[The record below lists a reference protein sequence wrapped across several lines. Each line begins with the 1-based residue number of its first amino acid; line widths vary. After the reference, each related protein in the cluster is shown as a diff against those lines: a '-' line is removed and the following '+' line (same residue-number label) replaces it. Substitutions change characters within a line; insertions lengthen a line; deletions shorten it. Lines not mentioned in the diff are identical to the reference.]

1 MAGLPNSSKALQQW
15 QHLFEEKGVSRT
27 EQARQHLQ
35 QMLRLGLPTRKHE
48 DWKYTPLEGL
58 THSQFIQ
65 QCATIS
71 AAQRDALALQID
83 AVRLVF
89 VDGRF
94 MPELSDSTQNS
105 GFDVSVR
112 DERQTLAAPVHPEV
126 FLHLTESLAQCVT
139 YIQVRRNQRPTRPLL
154 LMHITQGVD
163 SDELN
168 TAHYRHHLAL
178 AEGAEATVI
187 EHYVSLTAAKHFTG
201 ARLTMN
207 VADNAQL
214 RHIKLAFENAS
225 SYHFAHNDL
234 LLATDAS
241 AFSHSFLLGAAVLRH
256 HSSSQLNG
264 ENATLRLN
272 SLAMPVKNEV
282 CDTRTWLEHN
292 KGYCNSR
299 QLHKTIVSDKGRA
312 VFNGLINVAQHAIK
326 TDGQMTNNNLLL
338 GKLAEVD
345 TKPQLEIYADDVKCS
360 HGATIGR
367 IDDEQ
372 MFYLQSRGI
381 RQQEARHMILYAF
394 AAELTEAIHDSA
406 LKQQVLA
413 RIGQRLP
420 GAGMTFPV
428 EKVRADFP
436 ILQREV
442 NGLPLAYLDSAASAQ
457 KPNQVIDAESAFYRH
472 GYAAVHRGI
481 HTLSAQATES
491 MENVRKQASR
501 FINARSAEELVFVR
515 GTTEGINLVANSWGT
530 ENIRAGDNIIISEM
544 EHHANIVPWQMLC
557 ERKGAEL
564 RVIPLHPDGTLRLE
578 TLAALFDDRTRLLA
592 ITHVSNVLGTEN
604 PLPDMIA
611 LARQHGAKV
620 LVDGAQAV
628 MHHAVDVQALD
639 CDFYV
644 FSGHKLYGPTGI
656 GILYVKEALLQE
668 MPPWE
673 GGGSMISTVSL
684 TQGTTW
690 AKAPWRFEAGTPNT
704 GGIIGLGAAIDYVTS
719 LGLDKIGD
727 YEQMLMR
734 YALEQLAQVPD
745 ITLYGP
751 AQRLG
756 VITFNLGK
764 HHAYDVGSFLDNYGI
779 AVRTGHHCAMPLMA
793 WYGVPAMCR
802 ASLAMYNTH
811 EEVDRLVAGLTRIHR
826 LLG

>member
-1 MAGLPNSSKALQQW
+1 
-15 QHLFEEKGVSRT
+15 
-27 EQARQHLQ
+27 
-35 QMLRLGLPTRKHE
+35 
-48 DWKYTPLEGL
+48 
-58 THSQFIQ
+58 
-65 QCATIS
+65 
-71 AAQRDALALQID
+71 
-83 AVRLVF
+83 
-89 VDGRF
+89 
-94 MPELSDSTQNS
+94 
-105 GFDVSVR
+105 
-112 DERQTLAAPVHPEV
+112 
-126 FLHLTESLAQCVT
+126 
-139 YIQVRRNQRPTRPLL
+139 
-154 LMHITQGVD
+154 
-163 SDELN
+163 
-168 TAHYRHHLAL
+168 
-178 AEGAEATVI
+178 
-187 EHYVSLTAAKHFTG
+187 
-201 ARLTMN
+201 
-207 VADNAQL
+207 
-214 RHIKLAFENAS
+214 
-225 SYHFAHNDL
+225 
-234 LLATDAS
+234 
-241 AFSHSFLLGAAVLRH
+241 
-256 HSSSQLNG
+256 
-264 ENATLRLN
+264 
-272 SLAMPVKNEV
+272 
-282 CDTRTWLEHN
+282 
-292 KGYCNSR
+292 
-299 QLHKTIVSDKGRA
+299 
-312 VFNGLINVAQHAIK
+312 
-326 TDGQMTNNNLLL
+326 
-338 GKLAEVD
+338 
-345 TKPQLEIYADDVKCS
+345 
-360 HGATIGR
+360 
-367 IDDEQ
+367 
-372 MFYLQSRGI
+372 
-381 RQQEARHMILYAF
+381 
-394 AAELTEAIHDSA
+394 
-406 LKQQVLA
+406 
-413 RIGQRLP
+413 
-420 GAGMTFPV
+420 MTFPV

-745 ITLYGP
+745 ITLYGL

-756 VITFNLGK
+756 VIAFNLGK

-802 ASLAMYNTH
+802 ASLAMYNTY

>member
-1 MAGLPNSSKALQQW
+1 
-15 QHLFEEKGVSRT
+15 
-27 EQARQHLQ
+27 
-35 QMLRLGLPTRKHE
+35 
-48 DWKYTPLEGL
+48 
-58 THSQFIQ
+58 
-65 QCATIS
+65 
-71 AAQRDALALQID
+71 
-83 AVRLVF
+83 
-89 VDGRF
+89 
-94 MPELSDSTQNS
+94 
-105 GFDVSVR
+105 
-112 DERQTLAAPVHPEV
+112 
-126 FLHLTESLAQCVT
+126 
-139 YIQVRRNQRPTRPLL
+139 
-154 LMHITQGVD
+154 
-163 SDELN
+163 
-168 TAHYRHHLAL
+168 
-178 AEGAEATVI
+178 
-187 EHYVSLTAAKHFTG
+187 
-201 ARLTMN
+201 
-207 VADNAQL
+207 
-214 RHIKLAFENAS
+214 
-225 SYHFAHNDL
+225 
-234 LLATDAS
+234 
-241 AFSHSFLLGAAVLRH
+241 
-256 HSSSQLNG
+256 
-264 ENATLRLN
+264 
-272 SLAMPVKNEV
+272 
-282 CDTRTWLEHN
+282 
-292 KGYCNSR
+292 
-299 QLHKTIVSDKGRA
+299 
-312 VFNGLINVAQHAIK
+312 
-326 TDGQMTNNNLLL
+326 
-338 GKLAEVD
+338 
-345 TKPQLEIYADDVKCS
+345 
-360 HGATIGR
+360 
-367 IDDEQ
+367 
-372 MFYLQSRGI
+372 
-381 RQQEARHMILYAF
+381 
-394 AAELTEAIHDSA
+394 
-406 LKQQVLA
+406 
-413 RIGQRLP
+413 
-420 GAGMTFPV
+420 MTFPV

-751 AQRLG
+751 AKRLG
-756 VITFNLGK
+756 VIAFNLGK

>member
-1 MAGLPNSSKALQQW
+1 
-15 QHLFEEKGVSRT
+15 
-27 EQARQHLQ
+27 
-35 QMLRLGLPTRKHE
+35 
-48 DWKYTPLEGL
+48 
-58 THSQFIQ
+58 
-65 QCATIS
+65 
-71 AAQRDALALQID
+71 
-83 AVRLVF
+83 
-89 VDGRF
+89 
-94 MPELSDSTQNS
+94 
-105 GFDVSVR
+105 
-112 DERQTLAAPVHPEV
+112 
-126 FLHLTESLAQCVT
+126 
-139 YIQVRRNQRPTRPLL
+139 
-154 LMHITQGVD
+154 
-163 SDELN
+163 
-168 TAHYRHHLAL
+168 
-178 AEGAEATVI
+178 
-187 EHYVSLTAAKHFTG
+187 
-201 ARLTMN
+201 
-207 VADNAQL
+207 
-214 RHIKLAFENAS
+214 
-225 SYHFAHNDL
+225 
-234 LLATDAS
+234 
-241 AFSHSFLLGAAVLRH
+241 
-256 HSSSQLNG
+256 
-264 ENATLRLN
+264 
-272 SLAMPVKNEV
+272 
-282 CDTRTWLEHN
+282 
-292 KGYCNSR
+292 
-299 QLHKTIVSDKGRA
+299 
-312 VFNGLINVAQHAIK
+312 
-326 TDGQMTNNNLLL
+326 
-338 GKLAEVD
+338 
-345 TKPQLEIYADDVKCS
+345 
-360 HGATIGR
+360 
-367 IDDEQ
+367 
-372 MFYLQSRGI
+372 
-381 RQQEARHMILYAF
+381 
-394 AAELTEAIHDSA
+394 
-406 LKQQVLA
+406 
-413 RIGQRLP
+413 
-420 GAGMTFPV
+420 MTFPV

-578 TLAALFDDRTRLLA
+578 ILAALFDDRTRLLA

-656 GILYVKEALLQE
+656 GILYVKAALLQE

-673 GGGSMISTVSL
+673 GGGSMIATVSL

-756 VITFNLGK
+756 VIAFNLGK
-764 HHAYDVGSFLDNYGI
+764 HHAYDVGSFLDHYGI

>member
-1 MAGLPNSSKALQQW
+1 
-15 QHLFEEKGVSRT
+15 
-27 EQARQHLQ
+27 
-35 QMLRLGLPTRKHE
+35 
-48 DWKYTPLEGL
+48 
-58 THSQFIQ
+58 
-65 QCATIS
+65 
-71 AAQRDALALQID
+71 
-83 AVRLVF
+83 
-89 VDGRF
+89 
-94 MPELSDSTQNS
+94 
-105 GFDVSVR
+105 
-112 DERQTLAAPVHPEV
+112 
-126 FLHLTESLAQCVT
+126 
-139 YIQVRRNQRPTRPLL
+139 
-154 LMHITQGVD
+154 
-163 SDELN
+163 
-168 TAHYRHHLAL
+168 
-178 AEGAEATVI
+178 
-187 EHYVSLTAAKHFTG
+187 
-201 ARLTMN
+201 
-207 VADNAQL
+207 
-214 RHIKLAFENAS
+214 
-225 SYHFAHNDL
+225 
-234 LLATDAS
+234 
-241 AFSHSFLLGAAVLRH
+241 
-256 HSSSQLNG
+256 
-264 ENATLRLN
+264 
-272 SLAMPVKNEV
+272 
-282 CDTRTWLEHN
+282 
-292 KGYCNSR
+292 
-299 QLHKTIVSDKGRA
+299 
-312 VFNGLINVAQHAIK
+312 
-326 TDGQMTNNNLLL
+326 
-338 GKLAEVD
+338 
-345 TKPQLEIYADDVKCS
+345 
-360 HGATIGR
+360 
-367 IDDEQ
+367 
-372 MFYLQSRGI
+372 
-381 RQQEARHMILYAF
+381 
-394 AAELTEAIHDSA
+394 
-406 LKQQVLA
+406 
-413 RIGQRLP
+413 
-420 GAGMTFPV
+420 MTFPV

-578 TLAALFDDRTRLLA
+578 ILATLFDDRTRLLA

-628 MHHAVDVQALD
+628 MHHTVDVQALD

-673 GGGSMISTVSL
+673 GGGSMIATVSL

-734 YALEQLAQVPD
+734 YALEQLAQVPN

-756 VITFNLGK
+756 VIAFNLGK

>member
-1 MAGLPNSSKALQQW
+1 
-15 QHLFEEKGVSRT
+15 
-27 EQARQHLQ
+27 
-35 QMLRLGLPTRKHE
+35 
-48 DWKYTPLEGL
+48 
-58 THSQFIQ
+58 
-65 QCATIS
+65 
-71 AAQRDALALQID
+71 
-83 AVRLVF
+83 
-89 VDGRF
+89 
-94 MPELSDSTQNS
+94 
-105 GFDVSVR
+105 
-112 DERQTLAAPVHPEV
+112 
-126 FLHLTESLAQCVT
+126 
-139 YIQVRRNQRPTRPLL
+139 
-154 LMHITQGVD
+154 
-163 SDELN
+163 
-168 TAHYRHHLAL
+168 
-178 AEGAEATVI
+178 
-187 EHYVSLTAAKHFTG
+187 
-201 ARLTMN
+201 
-207 VADNAQL
+207 
-214 RHIKLAFENAS
+214 
-225 SYHFAHNDL
+225 
-234 LLATDAS
+234 
-241 AFSHSFLLGAAVLRH
+241 
-256 HSSSQLNG
+256 
-264 ENATLRLN
+264 
-272 SLAMPVKNEV
+272 
-282 CDTRTWLEHN
+282 
-292 KGYCNSR
+292 
-299 QLHKTIVSDKGRA
+299 
-312 VFNGLINVAQHAIK
+312 
-326 TDGQMTNNNLLL
+326 
-338 GKLAEVD
+338 
-345 TKPQLEIYADDVKCS
+345 
-360 HGATIGR
+360 
-367 IDDEQ
+367 
-372 MFYLQSRGI
+372 
-381 RQQEARHMILYAF
+381 
-394 AAELTEAIHDSA
+394 
-406 LKQQVLA
+406 
-413 RIGQRLP
+413 
-420 GAGMTFPV
+420 MTFPV

-704 GGIIGLGAAIDYVTS
+704 GGIIGLGASIDYVTS

-756 VITFNLGK
+756 VIAFNLGK

>member
-1 MAGLPNSSKALQQW
+1 
-15 QHLFEEKGVSRT
+15 
-27 EQARQHLQ
+27 
-35 QMLRLGLPTRKHE
+35 
-48 DWKYTPLEGL
+48 
-58 THSQFIQ
+58 
-65 QCATIS
+65 
-71 AAQRDALALQID
+71 
-83 AVRLVF
+83 
-89 VDGRF
+89 
-94 MPELSDSTQNS
+94 
-105 GFDVSVR
+105 
-112 DERQTLAAPVHPEV
+112 
-126 FLHLTESLAQCVT
+126 
-139 YIQVRRNQRPTRPLL
+139 
-154 LMHITQGVD
+154 
-163 SDELN
+163 
-168 TAHYRHHLAL
+168 
-178 AEGAEATVI
+178 
-187 EHYVSLTAAKHFTG
+187 
-201 ARLTMN
+201 
-207 VADNAQL
+207 
-214 RHIKLAFENAS
+214 
-225 SYHFAHNDL
+225 
-234 LLATDAS
+234 
-241 AFSHSFLLGAAVLRH
+241 
-256 HSSSQLNG
+256 
-264 ENATLRLN
+264 
-272 SLAMPVKNEV
+272 
-282 CDTRTWLEHN
+282 
-292 KGYCNSR
+292 
-299 QLHKTIVSDKGRA
+299 
-312 VFNGLINVAQHAIK
+312 
-326 TDGQMTNNNLLL
+326 
-338 GKLAEVD
+338 
-345 TKPQLEIYADDVKCS
+345 
-360 HGATIGR
+360 
-367 IDDEQ
+367 
-372 MFYLQSRGI
+372 
-381 RQQEARHMILYAF
+381 
-394 AAELTEAIHDSA
+394 
-406 LKQQVLA
+406 
-413 RIGQRLP
+413 
-420 GAGMTFPV
+420 MTFPV

-442 NGLPLAYLDSAASAQ
+442 NGLPLAYLDSAASAP

-756 VITFNLGK
+756 VIAFNLGK

>member
-1 MAGLPNSSKALQQW
+1 
-15 QHLFEEKGVSRT
+15 
-27 EQARQHLQ
+27 
-35 QMLRLGLPTRKHE
+35 
-48 DWKYTPLEGL
+48 
-58 THSQFIQ
+58 
-65 QCATIS
+65 
-71 AAQRDALALQID
+71 
-83 AVRLVF
+83 
-89 VDGRF
+89 
-94 MPELSDSTQNS
+94 
-105 GFDVSVR
+105 
-112 DERQTLAAPVHPEV
+112 
-126 FLHLTESLAQCVT
+126 
-139 YIQVRRNQRPTRPLL
+139 
-154 LMHITQGVD
+154 
-163 SDELN
+163 
-168 TAHYRHHLAL
+168 
-178 AEGAEATVI
+178 
-187 EHYVSLTAAKHFTG
+187 
-201 ARLTMN
+201 
-207 VADNAQL
+207 
-214 RHIKLAFENAS
+214 
-225 SYHFAHNDL
+225 
-234 LLATDAS
+234 
-241 AFSHSFLLGAAVLRH
+241 
-256 HSSSQLNG
+256 
-264 ENATLRLN
+264 
-272 SLAMPVKNEV
+272 
-282 CDTRTWLEHN
+282 
-292 KGYCNSR
+292 
-299 QLHKTIVSDKGRA
+299 
-312 VFNGLINVAQHAIK
+312 
-326 TDGQMTNNNLLL
+326 
-338 GKLAEVD
+338 
-345 TKPQLEIYADDVKCS
+345 
-360 HGATIGR
+360 
-367 IDDEQ
+367 
-372 MFYLQSRGI
+372 
-381 RQQEARHMILYAF
+381 
-394 AAELTEAIHDSA
+394 
-406 LKQQVLA
+406 
-413 RIGQRLP
+413 
-420 GAGMTFPV
+420 MTFPV

-673 GGGSMISTVSL
+673 GGGAMISTVSL

-756 VITFNLGK
+756 VIAFNLGK

>member
-1 MAGLPNSSKALQQW
+1 
-15 QHLFEEKGVSRT
+15 
-27 EQARQHLQ
+27 
-35 QMLRLGLPTRKHE
+35 
-48 DWKYTPLEGL
+48 
-58 THSQFIQ
+58 
-65 QCATIS
+65 
-71 AAQRDALALQID
+71 
-83 AVRLVF
+83 
-89 VDGRF
+89 
-94 MPELSDSTQNS
+94 
-105 GFDVSVR
+105 
-112 DERQTLAAPVHPEV
+112 
-126 FLHLTESLAQCVT
+126 
-139 YIQVRRNQRPTRPLL
+139 
-154 LMHITQGVD
+154 
-163 SDELN
+163 
-168 TAHYRHHLAL
+168 
-178 AEGAEATVI
+178 
-187 EHYVSLTAAKHFTG
+187 
-201 ARLTMN
+201 
-207 VADNAQL
+207 
-214 RHIKLAFENAS
+214 
-225 SYHFAHNDL
+225 
-234 LLATDAS
+234 
-241 AFSHSFLLGAAVLRH
+241 
-256 HSSSQLNG
+256 
-264 ENATLRLN
+264 
-272 SLAMPVKNEV
+272 
-282 CDTRTWLEHN
+282 
-292 KGYCNSR
+292 
-299 QLHKTIVSDKGRA
+299 
-312 VFNGLINVAQHAIK
+312 
-326 TDGQMTNNNLLL
+326 
-338 GKLAEVD
+338 
-345 TKPQLEIYADDVKCS
+345 
-360 HGATIGR
+360 
-367 IDDEQ
+367 
-372 MFYLQSRGI
+372 
-381 RQQEARHMILYAF
+381 
-394 AAELTEAIHDSA
+394 
-406 LKQQVLA
+406 
-413 RIGQRLP
+413 
-420 GAGMTFPV
+420 MTFPV

-491 MENVRKQASR
+491 MENVRKQAPR

-756 VITFNLGK
+756 VIAFNLGK

>member
-1 MAGLPNSSKALQQW
+1 
-15 QHLFEEKGVSRT
+15 
-27 EQARQHLQ
+27 
-35 QMLRLGLPTRKHE
+35 
-48 DWKYTPLEGL
+48 
-58 THSQFIQ
+58 
-65 QCATIS
+65 
-71 AAQRDALALQID
+71 
-83 AVRLVF
+83 
-89 VDGRF
+89 
-94 MPELSDSTQNS
+94 
-105 GFDVSVR
+105 
-112 DERQTLAAPVHPEV
+112 
-126 FLHLTESLAQCVT
+126 
-139 YIQVRRNQRPTRPLL
+139 
-154 LMHITQGVD
+154 
-163 SDELN
+163 
-168 TAHYRHHLAL
+168 
-178 AEGAEATVI
+178 
-187 EHYVSLTAAKHFTG
+187 
-201 ARLTMN
+201 
-207 VADNAQL
+207 
-214 RHIKLAFENAS
+214 
-225 SYHFAHNDL
+225 
-234 LLATDAS
+234 
-241 AFSHSFLLGAAVLRH
+241 
-256 HSSSQLNG
+256 
-264 ENATLRLN
+264 
-272 SLAMPVKNEV
+272 
-282 CDTRTWLEHN
+282 
-292 KGYCNSR
+292 
-299 QLHKTIVSDKGRA
+299 
-312 VFNGLINVAQHAIK
+312 
-326 TDGQMTNNNLLL
+326 
-338 GKLAEVD
+338 
-345 TKPQLEIYADDVKCS
+345 
-360 HGATIGR
+360 
-367 IDDEQ
+367 
-372 MFYLQSRGI
+372 
-381 RQQEARHMILYAF
+381 
-394 AAELTEAIHDSA
+394 
-406 LKQQVLA
+406 
-413 RIGQRLP
+413 
-420 GAGMTFPV
+420 MTFPV

-491 MENVRKQASR
+491 MENVRKQVSR

-564 RVIPLHPDGTLRLE
+564 RVIPLHPDGTLWLE
-578 TLAALFDDRTRLLA
+578 ILATLFDDRTRLLA

-628 MHHAVDVQALD
+628 MHHTVDVQALD

-673 GGGSMISTVSL
+673 GGGSMIATVSL

-756 VITFNLGK
+756 VIAFNLGK